1 MSLKSKFQSVRCT
14 VAALLAEAAL
24 LLPMAASADIVI
36 NEVMAKNE
44 ATLATLNGTQGI
56 DWVEL
61 YNSGDEEVD
70 ITGWYLF
77 NKPKKSPDEWT
88 QIQGECR
95 IPAKEIGRASC
106 RERV

>member
-95 IPAKEIGRASC
+95 IPAKGYRI
-106 RERV
+106 V